1 MNLWLKNID
10 QCLCSNQPKNTEE
23 GPLVIAIRDMG
34 KSGGKSASSKMKKV
48 SYNEVRGLD
57 KPDTSL
63 TRHMSFI
70 TKGCNIKPTK
80 ISE

>member
-1 MNLWLKNID
+1 MFKKNID
-10 QCLCSNQPKNTEE
+10 QCLCSNQPKNT
-23 GPLVIAIRDMG
+23 GPLVIAIRDLG
-34 KSGGKSASSKMKKV
+34 KHGGKSASSEIKKRFCC
-48 SYNEVRGLD
+48 NEVRGLD